1 MRKLI
6 GIEFVKMRRFPVV
19 WLVALIS
26 TGAGI
31 YYALMDFYAQTLI
44 HYPQVEYIIFIRSG
58 ARWFSMAAVF
68 LTAYTIAGDFS
79 MRTVL
84 NVLSAG
90 IDRRKYYFSRLAAQ
104 ELFFFALYVCGNLVY
119 VVSRILF
126 TGKYNT
132 TLPVQQLALLILV
145 MALQVCAYV
154 AVANLIGLCCKK
166 QALSVLVGEICLFL
180 TIVFRLYGMGAD
192 YYRNTGSYHM
202 LSGPIA
208 FEPLYVMECVDYYLL
223 AYDSLFCFGFLK
235 YALSAAVIIVAAGAA
250 GYFCMMRSDFT

>member
-6 GIEFVKMRRFPVV
+6 GIEFVKMRRSPVV
-19 WLVALIS
+19 WLMALI
-26 TGAGI
+26 TMGVGG
-31 YYALMDFYAQTLI
+31 YYAFMDFYAQALMR
-44 HYPQVEYIIFIRSG
+44 YPQMEYIIFIHSG

-90 IDRRKYYFSRLAAQ
+90 IDRRRYYFSRLIAQ
-104 ELFFFALYVCGNLVY
+104 VLFFFALYVCGNLVY

-132 TLPVQQLALLILV
+132 ALPVQELALLILV
-145 MALQVCAYV
+145 MAMQVCACV

-166 QALSVLVGEICLFL
+166 QAVSVLVGEICLFL
-180 TIVFRLYGMGAD
+180 AIVFRLYGMGAD
-192 YYRNTGSYHM
+192 YYRNTGGYHM

-208 FEPLYVMECVDYYLL
+208 FEPLYVMECVDYYLI

-235 YALSAAVIIVAAGAA
+235 YALSAAVIIFVAGTA
-250 GYFCMMRSDFT
+250 GYFCMMRSEL